1 MFKIKTNQMMIIF
14 FRIFISLCN
23 KFLKTKQ
30 KHKQT
35 NKQNQGQVQDRY

>member
-1 MFKIKTNQMMIIF
+1 MYKIKTNQMMIIFF

-35 NKQNQGQVQDRY
+35 NKQIKSRTSS